1 MKTFRLPHFSTWLG
15 IIVLTAILVGD
26 RILITPSF
34 HEPVSYTVPKTA
46 DLLMPVDKVVP
57 IGKVKKGETVQYFG
71 VLRGDDDRPIGILV
85 QTASGERGVLTA
97 PSLGFP
103 KRAVLEEDDEEDDLR
118 NDKITCILPPE
129 LPHWDLREKGDYY
142 MSVKKFERL
151 YIGATFEEN
160 EARYRPAFGVVKEGK
175 ATYAYY
181 PNIELVN
188 FDNGEIYNPVV
199 QYDAQGVAVAYTFSP
214 GSLTNNRMLILLMPK
229 LSSII
234 DNDFFARF
242 IAGSVY
248 HHAFT
253 DEMDNFGEY
262 SDNFYYN
269 HRWLLYVRLFFMV
282 LVFLCWMIFMV
293 TLPSLIL
300 EAGLY
305 CRWIYY
311 FLPDKLLSLL
321 FFLVAAVWTYIWVG
335 LTVVWGFLT
344 LFVLL
349 TLFVALCGWIYSQRM
364 LATRPAKRCPTCR
377 RMEVNKFRD
386 RKLIREYNQ
395 WRPEAVVND
404 SHTHRWETWTEVTT
418 KYAYG
423 NTYTSRKNVQSH
435 SRTTTTYS
443 DYNVLYHVKEY
454 ISYYECM
461 GCHHVEEIPD
471 EQLQELKREFKG
483 KRTEVTT
490 T

>member
-57 IGKVKKGETVQYFG
+57 IGKVQKGETVQYFG

-103 KRAVLEEDDEEDDLR
+103 KRAVLEEDEQDDLR

-142 MSVKKFERL
+142 MSVEKFERL

-188 FDNGEIYNPVV
+188 FGNGEIYNPVV

-305 CRWIYY
+305 SRWIY
-311 FLPDKLLSLL
+311 
-321 FFLVAAVWTYIWVG
+321 
-335 LTVVWGFLT
+335 
-344 LFVLL
+344 
-349 TLFVALCGWIYSQRM
+349 
-364 LATRPAKRCPTCR
+364 
-377 RMEVNKFRD
+377 
-386 RKLIREYNQ
+386 
-395 WRPEAVVND
+395 
-404 SHTHRWETWTEVTT
+404 
-418 KYAYG
+418 
-423 NTYTSRKNVQSH
+423 
-435 SRTTTTYS
+435 
-443 DYNVLYHVKEY
+443 
-454 ISYYECM
+454 
-461 GCHHVEEIPD
+461 
-471 EQLQELKREFKG
+471 
-483 KRTEVTT
+483 
-490 T
+490 